1 MDLRSITIPC
11 RTPLSPFSGLSPEVY
26 SHAGISV
33 SKTLDLTFFI
43 LLYTEIFTNGSI
55 VTISDSLFPL
65 FSWAIQIGI
74 SALKKLWSSRNH
86 PSYLIQNPTYSPHL
100 TWPNYSFDKYLLS
113 SYCVTG
119 IVLDDWSIAVS
130 KTDQKREKKKKKNP
144 LLSFLMEFTFW
155 YVCGVAVGVGGMG
168 HTVS

>member
-11 RTPLSPFSGLSPEVY
+11 PTPLSSFSGLSPEVY

-65 FSWAIQIGI
+65 FS
-74 SALKKLWSSRNH
+74 
-86 PSYLIQNPTYSPHL
+86 
-100 TWPNYSFDKYLLS
+100 
-113 SYCVTG
+113 
-119 IVLDDWSIAVS
+119 
-130 KTDQKREKKKKKNP
+130 
-144 LLSFLMEFTFW
+144 
-155 YVCGVAVGVGGMG
+155 
-168 HTVS
+168 

>member
-11 RTPLSPFSGLSPEVY
+11 GTPLSPFSGLSPEVY

-65 FSWAIQIGI
+65 FS
-74 SALKKLWSSRNH
+74 
-86 PSYLIQNPTYSPHL
+86 
-100 TWPNYSFDKYLLS
+100 
-113 SYCVTG
+113 
-119 IVLDDWSIAVS
+119 
-130 KTDQKREKKKKKNP
+130 
-144 LLSFLMEFTFW
+144 
-155 YVCGVAVGVGGMG
+155 
-168 HTVS
+168 